1 MGGNETLLL
10 QVAILFGEKFI
21 AKETF
26 VQKMNF
32 SHPLVLIVLVGV
44 FATGNALKCH
54 QCESYT
60 EGLCADPFND
70 TVTNMW
76 KTNVFLKD
84 CPNDGNTYKFCRK
97 IYQNVRGDERIIRSC
112 GYEVYKNLA
121 GEEKKE
127 YTTVLEEYNTF
138 VTTCDFDGCNSSTL
152 NQVSM
157 VSVLMA
163 MVLAVVFK

>member
-1 MGGNETLLL
+1 MGKIHSKGN
-10 QVAILFGEKFI
+10 FC
-21 AKETF
+21 
-26 VQKMNF
+26 QKMNF

-60 EGLCADPFND
+60 EGLCRDPFND
-70 TVTNMW
+70 TVTNNW
-76 KTNVFLKD
+76 NTDIFLKE
-84 CPNDGNTYKFCRK
+84 CPNDGKTYFCRK
-97 IYQNVRGDERIIRSC
+97 IYQ
-112 GYEVYKNLA
+112 NLA

-157 VSVLMA
+157 ISVLMA

>member
-1 MGGNETLLL
+1 MKIGQIILPNQKLLL
-10 QVAILFGEKFI
+10 
-21 AKETF
+21 TF
-26 VQKMNF
+26 
-32 SHPLVLIVLVGV
+32 
-44 FATGNALKCH
+44 FA
-54 QCESYT
+54 
-60 EGLCADPFND
+60 
-70 TVTNMW
+70 
-76 KTNVFLKD
+76 
-84 CPNDGNTYKFCRK
+84 
-97 IYQNVRGDERIIRSC
+97 VRGDERIIRSC

-157 VSVLMA
+157 ISVLMA